1 MRNPTLAKPRVGL
14 NYHRCSAACLS
25 YERQVRA
32 LKDSGLL
39 KYVFT
44 VETAAWVVHRLRITE
59 AEAAV

>member
-1 MRNPTLAKPRVGL
+1 
-14 NYHRCSAACLS
+14 LS